1 MSVSTAVRE
10 KNAEIVAKF
19 GGSAKN
25 TGSAEVQ
32 VALITNRIHEINE
45 HLSKLK
51 KDHHSRRGLL
61 KLVGQRRRILA
72 YLKDKDSARYTKLI
86 QALDLRK

>member
-19 GGSAKN
+19 GNSSKN

-32 VALITNRIHEINE
+32 VALITNRILEINE
-45 HLSKLK
+45 HLSTFK
-51 KDHHSRRGLL
+51 KDHSSRRGLL

-72 YLKDKDSARYTKLI
+72 YLKDKDSARYSKLI